1 MRYRTS
7 LEVQDDVF
15 KLLRG
20 SELADE
26 ISGNVLLYGTRSR
39 DSKNEDIV
47 VKFVAGLPNQI
58 ETGVV
63 AILIYVPDLDFDGEG
78 QYVPDLSRLTT
89 LERKADEWVRKIE
102 KTQSTYFW
110 RLADTIQT
118 YQEEDI
124 NQHFIA
130 VRIRYRALRKKE
142 ETKIE
147 DNEKENNHE

>member
-110 RLADTIQT
+110 RLADTIQI

-124 NQHFIA
+124 NQHFIT

-147 DNEKENNHE
+147 DNEKETNHE